1 MSENQVHSSVQ
12 YHHLLAYRYL
22 LKAARHAQLAKLEL
36 SKTEEEIP
44 YWVRDFDDILNWML
58 GKEPE
63 LAGYDLPL
71 EELLA
76 TLRNR

>member
-1 MSENQVHSSVQ
+1 MSENKKHSSAQ

-36 SKTEEEIP
+36 SKSTQETPHWIQ
-44 YWVRDFDDILNWML
+44 DFDGILEWML

-63 LAGYDLPL
+63 LAGSELALEDLL
-71 EELLA
+71 K
-76 TLRNR
+76 TLRSK